1 MAASQQCTSRRRAQA
16 AEQTDLSPSRE
27 SAQAEAAPPAAAVRP
42 DQPHVPVLAQEVLA
56 YLQPRPGGRYID
68 ATVGAG
74 GHAALILEAS
84 APDGRLLG
92 IDVDPAALALARR
105 RLAQFGDRVVLV
117 CARFSAL
124 EDVAKGHGFTGVDG
138 ILMDLGVSSMQLDDP
153 ARGFSFQRTGPL
165 DMRMSP
171 HEPVTAA
178 QLVNTLSEQELADVL
193 WRYGEERLAR
203 RIARAIVARR
213 RARPFETTADLA
225 ELIASLVPRRG
236 GLHPATR
243 TFQALRIAV
252 NRELEELEAALPQAV
267 GLLRPGGR
275 LVVISFHSLEDR
287 IVKQFFRTYA
297 AGPQPRLRVLTRKPV
312 VPTPEEVRQNPR
324 SRSAK
329 MRVAEAL
336 DGGASMPEPPMHT

>member
-1 MAASQQCTSRRRAQA
+1 MAASRGHTSQWRAQM
-16 AEQTDLSPSRE
+16 EQ
-27 SAQAEAAPPAAAVRP
+27 PA
-42 DQPHVPVLAQEVLA
+42 DQPPGPAHVPVLAREVLA
-56 YLQPRPGGRYID
+56 YLEPRPGGRYID

-92 IDVDPAALALARR
+92 IDADPAALDLARR
-105 RLAQFGDRVVLV
+105 RLASFGQRVILV
-117 CARFSAL
+117 RARFSAL
-124 EDVAKGHGFTGVDG
+124 DEVARAHGFVGVDG
-138 ILMDLGVSSMQLDDP
+138 VLMDLGVSSMQLEDP

-165 DMRMSP
+165 DMRISP
-171 HEPVTAA
+171 EEPVTAA
-178 QLVNTLSEQELADVL
+178 QLVNTLGEKELAELL

-213 RARPFETTADLA
+213 RIQPFETTTDLA
-225 ELIASLVPRRG
+225 EVIAAVAPRRG

-267 GLLRPGGR
+267 SLLRPGGR

-287 IVKQFFRTYA
+287 MVKQFFRTA
-297 AGPQPRLRVLTRKPV
+297 STGPQPRLRVLTRKPV
-312 VPTPEEVRQNPR
+312 VPAQDEVQRNPR

-329 MRVAEAL
+329 LRVAEAL
-336 DGGASMPEPPMHT
+336 DVGASEPEHPTPR

>member
-1 MAASQQCTSRRRAQA
+1 MAASRGYDSRWRAQMA
-16 AEQTDLSPSRE
+16 R
-27 SAQAEAAPPAAAVRP
+27 PA
-42 DQPHVPVLAQEVLA
+42 DQPSVPAHVPVLAREVLA

-92 IDVDPAALALARR
+92 IDADPAALELARR
-105 RLAQFGDRVVLV
+105 RLAPFGERVTLV

-124 EDVAKGHGFTGVDG
+124 YEVARAHGFVGVDG
-138 ILMDLGVSSMQLDDP
+138 ILMDLGVSSMQLEDP
-153 ARGFSFQRTGPL
+153 ARGFSFQRPGPL
-165 DMRMSP
+165 DMRRSP
-171 HEPVTAA
+171 EEPVTAA
-178 QLVNTLSEQELADVL
+178 QLVNTLEEKELADL
-193 WRYGEERLAR
+193 IWRYGEERLAR

-213 RARPFETTADLA
+213 RVRPFETTTDLA
-225 ELIASLVPRRG
+225 EVIAAVVPRRG

-252 NRELEELEAALPQAV
+252 NRELEELEAALPQTV
-267 GLLRPGGR
+267 RLLRPGGR

-287 IVKQFFRTYA
+287 IVKQFFRTA
-297 AGPQPRLRVLTRKPV
+297 STGAQPRLRVLTRKPV
-312 VPTPEEVRQNPR
+312 VPAQDEVQRNPR

-336 DGGASMPEPPMHT
+336 DVGASMPEHPTQR

>member
-1 MAASQQCTSRRRAQA
+1 MAASRSHNSRWRAQM
-16 AEQTDLSPSRE
+16 EQPEDQLSGL
-27 SAQAEAAPPAAAVRP
+27 A
-42 DQPHVPVLAQEVLA
+42 HVPVLAREVLA

-84 APDGRLLG
+84 APGGRLLG
-92 IDVDPAALALARR
+92 IDVDPAALELARR
-105 RLAQFGDRVVLV
+105 RLAPFGERAILV
-117 CARFSAL
+117 CARFSTLYA
-124 EDVAKGHGFTGVDG
+124 VAQAHGFVGVDG
-138 ILMDLGVSSMQLDDP
+138 VLMDLGVSSMQLEDP
-153 ARGFSFQRTGPL
+153 MRGFSFQRTGPL

-171 HEPVTAA
+171 EGPVTAA
-178 QLVNTLSEQELADVL
+178 QLVNTLGEQELADL
-193 WRYGEERLAR
+193 IWRYGEERLAR

-213 RARPFETTADLA
+213 RVRPFETTTDLA
-225 ELIASLVPRRG
+225 DVIAAVVPRRG

-267 GLLRPGGR
+267 RLLRPGGR

-287 IVKQFFRTYA
+287 IVKQFFRA
-297 AGPQPRLRVLTRKPV
+297 ASTGAHPLLRVLTRKPV
-312 VPTPEEVRQNPR
+312 VPAQDEVRRNPR

-336 DGGASMPEPPMHT
+336 DVETSRAEHPTQR